1 MADIAEESL
10 LDIEDSAEMV
20 KLNGVVH
27 DKEEGEVVKN
37 TTLHCLSALLSY
49 LLTYLLTTIK
59 QTNRRKDLSHWLE
72 KFQSIDFELAS
83 TLCNSFWQMF
93 QIQVWPF
100 AGIFEYY
107 NSILPLSLA
116 TSKANSEIRDF
127 T

>member
-37 TTLHCLSALLSY
+37 TMLHCLSALLSY
-49 LLTYLLTTIK
+49 LPTYLLLLNR
-59 QTNRRKDLSHWLE
+59 QTDGKTSVTDLKNFKVLT
-72 KFQSIDFELAS
+72 FELAS

>member
-1 MADIAEESL
+1 MADIAEDSL

-37 TTLHCLSALLSY
+37 TMLHCLSALLSY
-49 LLTYLLTTIK
+49 LLTYLLLLNR
-59 QTNRRKDLSHWLE
+59 QTDGKTSVTDLKNFKVLT
-72 KFQSIDFELAS
+72 FELAS

>member
-37 TTLHCLSALLSY
+37 TMLHCLSALLSY

-59 QTNRRKDLSHWLE
+59 QTNRRKDLSHWLK
-72 KFQSIDFELAS
+72 KFQSNDIWACL
-83 TLCNSFWQMF
+83 NP
-93 QIQVWPF
+93 V
-100 AGIFEYY
+100 
-107 NSILPLSLA
+107 
-116 TSKANSEIRDF
+116 
-127 T
+127 